1 MDEFD
6 QKMEISEQ
14 PQEEIVE
21 KIPGRDV
28 YETVSS
34 LVSALLVVVLVFTF
48 LVRLM
53 GVSGPSM
60 IPTLQDGDRLLV
72 VNSLLCGGYQ
82 VGDIVIARK
91 ETFDSKP
98 IVKRVIAT
106 AGQTVD
112 IDFDEGVV
120 YVDGQALEEDYINE
134 PTCLE
139 EGTEFPLT
147 VPEGSI
153 FVMGDNR
160 NHSNDS
166 RDSRLG
172 TVDSRYVIGKAVFL
186 AFPGPDI
193 VTEKCDYSRIGVIK

>member
-72 VNSLLCGGYQ
+72 VNSLLCGDYQ

-112 IDFDEGVV
+112 IDFNLGQV
-120 YVDGQALEEDYINE
+120 YVDGELLDEDYINDY
-134 PTCLE
+134 TYRE
-139 EGTEFPLT
+139 EGTVFPLT
-147 VPEGSI
+147 GRSLPHG
-153 FVMGDNR
+153 
-160 NHSNDS
+160 
-166 RDSRLG
+166 
-172 TVDSRYVIGKAVFL
+172 
-186 AFPGPDI
+186 
-193 VTEKCDYSRIGVIK
+193 

>member
-6 QKMEISEQ
+6 QNMEISEQ

-72 VNSLLCGGYQ
+72 VNSLLCGDYQ

-106 AGQTVD
+106 AG
-112 IDFDEGVV
+112 
-120 YVDGQALEEDYINE
+120 AKRA
-134 PTCLE
+134 PC
-139 EGTEFPLT
+139 
-147 VPEGSI
+147 
-153 FVMGDNR
+153 
-160 NHSNDS
+160 
-166 RDSRLG
+166 SRLPCRRAKSSSWV
-172 TVDSRYVIGKAVFL
+172 TTATIRTTAAIPRSARWTR
-186 AFPGPDI
+186 AF
-193 VTEKCDYSRIGVIK
+193 

>member
-72 VNSLLCGGYQ
+72 VNSLLCGDYQ

-112 IDFDEGVV
+112 IDFNLGQV
-120 YVDGQALEEDYINE
+120 YVDGELLDEDYINALE
-134 PTCLE
+134 YGLPPTGGLGIGIDRCVMLLT
-139 EGTEFPLT
+139 GADSIRDVILFPTMKPL
-147 VPEGSI
+147 
-153 FVMGDNR
+153 D
-160 NHSNDS
+160 
-166 RDSRLG
+166 
-172 TVDSRYVIGKAVFL
+172 
-186 AFPGPDI
+186 
-193 VTEKCDYSRIGVIK
+193 

>member
-60 IPTLQDGDRLLV
+60 IPTLAGRRPASRRQLAALRRLSGRRYRHRAQGDL
-72 VNSLLCGGYQ
+72 
-82 VGDIVIARK
+82 
-91 ETFDSKP
+91 
-98 IVKRVIAT
+98 
-106 AGQTVD
+106 
-112 IDFDEGVV
+112 
-120 YVDGQALEEDYINE
+120 
-134 PTCLE
+134 
-139 EGTEFPLT
+139 
-147 VPEGSI
+147 
-153 FVMGDNR
+153 
-160 NHSNDS
+160 
-166 RDSRLG
+166 
-172 TVDSRYVIGKAVFL
+172 
-186 AFPGPDI
+186 
-193 VTEKCDYSRIGVIK
+193 

>member
-1 MDEFD
+1 MEEFD

-72 VNSLLCGGYQ
+72 VNSLLCGDYQ

-106 AGQTVD
+106 AGQTVELVD
-112 IDFDEGVV
+112 GVV
-120 YVDGQALEEDYINE
+120 YVDGE
-134 PTCLE
+134 PLDEPYTD
-139 EGTEFPLT
+139 GKPSHPLPT
-147 VPEGSI
+147 HSSQLSSDIAYPYVVPEGCI
-153 FVMGDNR
+153 WVMGDNR
-160 NHSNDS
+160 TNSQ
-166 RDSRLG
+166 
-172 TVDSRYVIGKAVFL
+172 DSRYFGAIPVSSVTSKALFVFWPL
-186 AFPGPDI
+186 EDAGTI
-193 VTEKCDYSRIGVIK
+193 

>member
-34 LVSALLVVVLVFTF
+34 LVSALLVVVLVFTL

-72 VNSLLCGGYQ
+72 VNSLLCGDYQ

-112 IDFDEGVV
+112 IDFDDGVV
-120 YVDGQALEEDYINE
+120 YVDGKALDEPYVNE
-134 PTCLE
+134 PVHDRE
-139 EGTEFPLT
+139 NFEGKIT
-147 VPEGSI
+147 VPEGCV

-160 NHSNDS
+160 NASTDS
-166 RDSRLG
+166 RDARLG
-172 TVDSRYVIGKAVFL
+172 CVDTRYIMGRVYFTL
-186 AFPGPDI
+186 FP
-193 VTEKCDYSRIGVIK
+193 VKNIGVVK

>member
-60 IPTLQDGDRLLV
+60 IPTLQDGPASRRQLAALRRL
-72 VNSLLCGGYQ
+72 SGRRYRHRAQ
-82 VGDIVIARK
+82 GD
-91 ETFDSKP
+91 
-98 IVKRVIAT
+98 
-106 AGQTVD
+106 
-112 IDFDEGVV
+112 
-120 YVDGQALEEDYINE
+120 L
-134 PTCLE
+134 
-139 EGTEFPLT
+139 
-147 VPEGSI
+147 
-153 FVMGDNR
+153 
-160 NHSNDS
+160 
-166 RDSRLG
+166 
-172 TVDSRYVIGKAVFL
+172 
-186 AFPGPDI
+186 
-193 VTEKCDYSRIGVIK
+193 

>member
-72 VNSLLCGGYQ
+72 VNSLLCGDYQ

-112 IDFDEGVV
+112 IDFNLGQV
-120 YVDGQALEEDYINE
+120 YVDGELLDEDYINALE
-134 PTCLE
+134 YGLPPTGGL
-139 EGTEFPLT
+139 GFGVDRLVMLLTDSASIRDVLLFPT
-147 VPEGSI
+147 MRPE
-153 FVMGDNR
+153 
-160 NHSNDS
+160 SN
-166 RDSRLG
+166 
-172 TVDSRYVIGKAVFL
+172 
-186 AFPGPDI
+186 
-193 VTEKCDYSRIGVIK
+193 

>member
-60 IPTLQDGDRLLV
+60 IPTLQDGDRVLV
-72 VNSLLCGGYQ
+72 VNSLLCGDYH

-112 IDFDEGVV
+112 IDFERGIV
-120 YVDGQALEEDYINE
+120 YVDGEPLDEPYIAE
-134 PTCLE
+134 PATDPE
-139 EGTEFPLT
+139 NFIGPVE
-147 VPEGSI
+147 VPDGCI

-160 NHSNDS
+160 NASTDS
-166 RDSRLG
+166 RTTEIGMVDERCIMG
-172 TVDSRYVIGKAVFL
+172 KVYFTV
-186 AFPGPDI
+186 FPLKNFGS
-193 VTEKCDYSRIGVIK
+193 DYGG